1 MIKNMTILNGK
12 TNRATPASDS
22 IADPGVTVA
31 LIGERPF
38 KAAACQS
45 DQATDD
51 TREAAIRVL
60 AHHKW
65 EAAGCPEEGGLGF
78 WLEAEREVN
87 AERAGSS
94 SAEESE

>member
-1 MIKNMTILNGK
+1 MTKNRTILSGESS
-12 TNRATPASDS
+12 RANSADDS

-31 LIGERPF
+31 LTGEQSF

-45 DQATDD
+45 DQPTDD
-51 TREAAIRVL
+51 TLITAIRVL
-60 AHHKW
+60 AYHKW

-87 AERAGSS
+87 AERTGSS

>member
-1 MIKNMTILNGK
+1 MTKNRTILSGE
-12 TNRATPASDS
+12 TNRANSADDS

-31 LIGERPF
+31 LTGEQPF

-45 DQATDD
+45 DQPTDD
-51 TREAAIRVL
+51 TRITAIRVL
-60 AHHKW
+60 AHHNW

-94 SAEESE
+94 SAEE